1 MPRGRF
7 GSILPIDNIYLV
19 ESADDLPNILSPWVI
34 YNMNYKSEMFYSKDG
49 INLKTVGPDESLI
62 YFLGE

>member
-7 GSILPIDNIYLV
+7 PGILPIDNIYLV
-19 ESADDLPNILSPWVI
+19 KSATDMPNILSPWVI
-34 YNMNYKSEMFYSKDG
+34 YNQTYKSGLFYSPNG
-49 INLKTVGPDESLI
+49 VNIRTVGPDESLI